1 MIIPLKVA
9 LKTIKTTA
17 KLIVQNH
24 DKRNTKE
31 ARKKERKTLK
41 TIIIYN
47 KNQHRHEKKFSV
59 QGKAIH
65 F

>member
-1 MIIPLKVA
+1 MTNEIQK
-9 LKTIKTTA
+9 K
-17 KLIVQNH
+17 QG
-24 DKRNTKE
+24 
-31 ARKKERKTLK
+31 RKKKKTLK